1 MCCAVKH
8 SCLLAERLSSI
19 EQESQT
25 EQPLRLPGQLNAA
38 SQVRTLHREG
48 SINQRGKI
56 FVRTRQ
62 PARSRRPISDP
73 SHEEVQS
80 HFSASYLKAYF
91 EGYELWNLRGGRRKS
106 SELD

>member
-19 EQESQT
+19 EQEGQT
-25 EQPLRLPGQLNAA
+25 EQTLRLPGQMNSA

-56 FVRTRQ
+56 VVRARQ
-62 PARSRRPISDP
+62 PALSRRAVGNP
-73 SHEEVQS
+73 SHEEVQTHLS
-80 HFSASYLKAYF
+80 TSYLKAYF
-91 EGYELWNLRGGRRKS
+91 
-106 SELD
+106 